1 MNEMTRRILAGEFD
15 GPRWRQSLLPLTRLV
30 IVETRRSSICIPDRD
45 SAECELTRVRR
56 EHGPNLIQAKIIKDR
71 PSKHGDPNQ
80 RTYRLNYV
88 LRESKT
94 EHLF

>member
-15 GPRWRQSLLPLTRLV
+15 RPRWRQSILPLTRIV
-30 IVETRRSSICIPDRD
+30 IVETHRSSICIPDRD

-56 EHGPNLIQAKIIKDR
+56 EHGPNLLKAKIIKDR
-71 PSKHGDPNQ
+71 PSKNGNPNE

-88 LRESKT
+88 IRESKT
-94 EHLF
+94 EKLF

>member
-15 GPRWRQSLLPLTRLV
+15 RPRWRQVLLTLTRIV
-30 IVETRRSSICIPDRD
+30 IVETHRSSICIPDRD

-56 EHGPNLIQAKIIKDR
+56 EYGPNLLRAKIIKDR
-71 PSKHGDPNQ
+71 PGKNGDPNE

-88 LRESKT
+88 IRESKT
-94 EHLF
+94 EKLF